1 MLRLLAGGA
10 RALAEE
16 AFRTGSSK
24 VDWDDYSSNS
34 SDDSS
39 YEAHVASIDDLRY
52 SEPYR
57 DDIDCDARHPSPF
70 CPSVESGAECEAEDS
85 EYDDYDREGEGS
97 RGYSSKHRG
106 ASKEGKQASRGGDDR
121 DYCDTN
127 WSLRLRRRGL
137 HQISTSRWHDKP
149 IGQTSG

>member
-70 CPSVESGAECEAEDS
+70 CPSVESGAEDCIKSRLLVGMISLLDKLVARRLRITAWS
-85 EYDDYDREGEGS
+85 QRASCLCRRYCLRSRFS
-97 RGYSSKHRG
+97 RGIAG
-106 ASKEGKQASRGGDDR
+106 VVAS
-121 DYCDTN
+121 N
-127 WSLRLRRRGL
+127 F
-137 HQISTSRWHDKP
+137 
-149 IGQTSG
+149 